1 MLRIVF
7 CCLVYVVGASLA
19 NAQTIPVPVLPTE
32 SSSNVTLQSMITCS
46 CPRHSGSTLTADPM
60 QQLQTGRKL
69 GVAGIRLLDEL
80 PEGAVVLADL
90 MLESPAS
97 ADSSENC
104 GYKRFYALL
113 QLKAQAAMHG
123 ANALLD
129 FKQTLNDEKSKIIF
143 SAKAVK
149 VEP

>member
-1 MLRIVF
+1 MLRMVF
-7 CCLVYVVGASLA
+7 CCLVYVVGTSLA
-19 NAQTIPVPVLPTE
+19 NAQTIPVPTLPTE
-32 SSSNVTLQSMITCS
+32 SVSNATLQSMITCS

-69 GVAGIRLLDEL
+69 GVAGVRLLDEL
-80 PEGAVVLADL
+80 PKGAVVVAEL

-97 ADSSENC
+97 ADSSENY

-113 QLKAQAAMHG
+113 QLKAQAAIHG
-123 ANALLD
+123 ANAISD
-129 FKQTLNDEKSKIIF
+129 FKQLLNEEKNKIIF